1 MGEVAQPSRRPLCGV
16 HGVLSSC
23 LPFTR
28 FCVFSCKPF
37 RISKMLGG
45 IPSFPSIPHKSG
57 LFVLGYAFF
66 MSKSTAP
73 GLLGSGW
80 LDLPRTLLVSSS
92 ILIIVCVASAVD
104 LFFLK
109 PFWFSSNAPIS
120 SAHSLILEASTLAM
134 IRLAKGRRQMPL

>member
-1 MGEVAQPSRRPLCGV
+1 MASMVYSVPVCLLLGIVCSHV
-16 HGVLSSC
+16 SLSGFLRC
-23 LPFTR
+23 LEAYLAFLVSPIKVV
-28 FCVFSCKPF
+28 CSFSGTP
-37 RISKMLGG
+37 
-45 IPSFPSIPHKSG
+45 
-57 LFVLGYAFF
+57 FF